1 MNLPEYQSTQKSSQR
16 RLGEC
21 LLAEGLINTSQ
32 LDEAIEYQC
41 IYGGKLGTSLIE
53 LGLIEEDQMA
63 KILSQQLRLHYIKP
77 ELLMNVPPAILN
89 LIPDKIAL
97 KHQIVPYH
105 KDGKKLYVA
114 INNVS
119 NLKLIDEL
127 SFQLGHI
134 IIPLAIPEIRL
145 MLALKKHYGMLLSP
159 RYETL
164 AGQLNRRNL
173 AAKKIAPKKDNTKV
187 EEKTKITVQLS
198 SQEQADNDPPS
209 WPLLGDEDYA
219 AEEQIEDSYFSEAP
233 AREEEKAVDL
243 LHILAE
249 AKERDDIARGIIS
262 YLKSDFPV
270 CALFMVRGET
280 ATGWLA
286 AGLKSHQLFDHLTI
300 PLVEYSVLSLVVTNR
315 SHYLGPVVNS
325 EQNKKILTF
334 FECRPPQNC
343 LAVPL
348 MVQNR
353 LVSILYVQGQLEQ
366 LEHHFAELQYIAG
379 KAEMAFKLLILKN
392 KILSS

>member
-1 MNLPEYQSTQKSSQR
+1 MDLPQYQSTQKSSQR

-21 LLAEGLINTSQ
+21 LLAEGLINSSQ

-63 KILSQQLRLHYIKP
+63 KVLSQQLRLHYINP
-77 ELLMNVPPAILN
+77 ELLMNVPPAVLN
-89 LIPDKIAL
+89 LVPDKIAL

-114 INNVS
+114 INNIS

-173 AAKKIAPKKDNTKV
+173 AVKKITPKKDDSKIEQTRERTEPLSMQ
-187 EEKTKITVQLS
+187 EEKES
-198 SQEQADNDPPS
+198 EPPS
-209 WPLLGDEDYA
+209 WPLLGEEEYA
-219 AEEQIEDSYFSEAP
+219 GDEQIEDSYFSDAP
-233 AREEEKAVDL
+233 EREEEKAVDL
-243 LHILAE
+243 LHILA
-249 AKERDDIARGIIS
+249 AANERDDIARGIIN
-262 YLKSDFPV
+262 YLKVEFPV

-286 AGLKSHQLFDHLTI
+286 AGQWSKRRFDQLTVQLT
-300 PLVEYSVLSLVVTNR
+300 EYSVLNLVVTNR
-315 SHYLGPVVNS
+315 AHYLGPIS
-325 EQNKKILTF
+325 ATEQNRKIMDF
-334 FECRPPQNC
+334 FGSHPPQNC
-343 LAVPL
+343 LAIPL

-353 LVSILYVQGQLEQ
+353 LVSILYVQGALEQ
-366 LEHHFAELQYIAG
+366 LEQHFAELHYIAG